1 MKKIIVSTIGIILA
15 AGAVS
20 AFAGKADREN
30 LAQCKADIESYYGE
44 STRTRLRSIKRSSGE
59 THLRL
64 MVNPK
69 DGENTVIVC
78 SVGNDGASSLAN
90 GDGVALTAPIAEQ
103 KVSYAK

>member
-1 MKKIIVSTIGIILA
+1 MKKIIVSTIGIVLA

-20 AFAGKADREN
+20 AFAGKADRES
-30 LAQCKADIESYYGE
+30 LAQCTADIESYYGD

-69 DGENTVIVC
+69 DGENTVVVC
-78 SVGNDGASSLAN
+78 SVGNDGSSSLAN
-90 GDGVALTAPIAEQ
+90 GDGVALITPKAEQ
-103 KVSYAK
+103 KVSYTQ